1 MSELLETFSKD
12 SKNVKI
18 QKIYCIVRGKYR
30 EFKNPKISYIFKKLL
45 VFSIICSKCNNDD
58 KKMLKEEESIKI
70 LKTLD
75 LIINIEEYQNKY
87 D

>member
-1 MSELLETFSKD
+1 M
-12 SKNVKI
+12 I
-18 QKIYCIVRGKYR
+18 
-30 EFKNPKISYIFKKLL
+30 
-45 VFSIICSKCNNDD
+45 